1 MKKNRLFLTS
11 LVIGTVMLGGCSKD
25 VEPDNQSSQNNTGY
39 HNENSSSNQN
49 NGTRDVLNDADYTG
63 YVTKFSNEGFSL
75 NLVRTEKTE
84 DGGDLAIVGSGNG
97 ENSGTGNLEVQY
109 ASDVIVK
116 TIVINMSS
124 STYTVSDDGNK
135 EDILK
140 DTQVAIHGTLNGKI
154 FVANE
159 VYLIR
164 YVG

>member
-97 ENSGTGNLEVQY
+97 ENSGTGNLDVQY
-109 ASDVIVK
+109 A
-116 TIVINMSS
+116 
-124 STYTVSDDGNK
+124 SDDGNK

>member
-1 MKKNRLFLTS
+1 
-11 LVIGTVMLGGCSKD
+11 
-25 VEPDNQSSQNNTGY
+25 
-39 HNENSSSNQN
+39 
-49 NGTRDVLNDADYTG
+49 
-63 YVTKFSNEGFSL
+63 
-75 NLVRTEKTE
+75 
-84 DGGDLAIVGSGNG
+84 
-97 ENSGTGNLEVQY
+97 
-109 ASDVIVK
+109 
-116 TIVINMSS
+116 MSS

>member
-11 LVIGTVMLGGCSKD
+11 LVIGTVMFKVSQIVKPG
-25 VEPDNQSSQNNTGY
+25 NQPSQNNTGY

-97 ENSGTGNLEVQY
+97 ENSDTGNLDVQY
-109 ASDVIVK
+109 ASC
-116 TIVINMSS
+116 
-124 STYTVSDDGNK
+124 YC
-135 EDILK
+135 
-140 DTQVAIHGTLNGKI
+140 
-154 FVANE
+154 
-159 VYLIR
+159 
-164 YVG
+164 